1 MSKEVLEKAPEE
13 VENKGVN
20 SLGSTGRPKGSRS
33 LTQKPVVRFTTKVR
47 KKFLEHL
54 SKHGNFSD
62 AAVHAGISRHTA
74 YSAMTRDPKF
84 KDRVEIAKERCVANL
99 EKELTSRIY
108 DGNVKSEYGADGAL
122 FRKTVTH
129 DNNLLIKALEAN
141 APEKYGKKSDVGDT
155 TIINVGDSAISK
167 LAAFLKID
175 LPSAEKSIEGTTEE
189 SEEDD
194 IEDAEWEEYD
204 NLTLEND

>member
-1 MSKEVLEKAPEE
+1 MSKEVLEKVSGE

-129 DNNLLIKALEAN
+129 DNNLLIRALEAH
-141 APEKYGKKSDVGDT
+141 APEKYGKKSEGSGDT

-167 LAAFLKID
+167 LAAFLKVD
-175 LPSAEKSIEGTTEE
+175 LPVSEKAIEG
-189 SEEDD
+189 SVEDASD
-194 IEDAEWEEYD
+194 EIEDAEWEEYD
-204 NLTLEND
+204 NPDPENS